1 MDLRIVTDATS
12 ELLTHNNV
20 SDFIKYDDGDSNEQL
35 LIDNMCKAVRQHFE
49 RITGRSFIEKTY
61 EAQFRYG
68 DMPYILP
75 VVPVIS
81 VISDGVKTVDVEGT
95 ETTLVLNTSYWKRG
109 KYEVEIITQSMSTI
123 SNPFVSFDSKYDLKV
138 QFTAGYGN
146 EETETIPEDLLNAM
160 KMQVKQWYDN
170 RDDFYEFNI
179 LGSIKTILNRYKVNL
194 I

>member
-1 MDLRIVTDATS
+1 MDLRIITDAAS
-12 ELLTHNNV
+12 ELLTHSNV
-20 SDFIKYDDGDSNEQL
+20 SDFIKYEDGDSDEQS

-49 RITGRSFIEKTY
+49 RITGRSFVEKTY

-81 VISDGVKTVDVEGT
+81 VTSVKTVDVEGT
-95 ETTLVLNTSYWKRG
+95 ETSLTLNTEYWKRG
-109 KYEVEIITQSMSTI
+109 DYEVEIITQSMSTI
-123 SNPFVSFDSKYDLKV
+123 SNPFVTFDSKYDLKV
-138 QFTAGYGN
+138 RFTAGYGS
-146 EETETIPEDLLNAM
+146 EETETIPDDIMHAM

-170 RDDFYEFNI
+170 RDDFFEYKI
-179 LGSIKTILNRYKVNL
+179 MGHIKAILNRYKVDL